1 MWRHTEGS
9 DEPRGLGPRSDSGPS
24 LWGFSAEEPDL
35 SLTSVISS
43 DYSTTEDRLTLTVEG
58 TLLEI
63 GCVKMKVA

>member
-1 MWRHTEGS
+1 MGCHFV
-9 DEPRGLGPRSDSGPS
+9 
-24 LWGFSAEEPDL
+24 WGFSAEEPDL